1 MMFKVVNIVGT
12 RPNFIKI
19 SPIMDQFRYYD
30 NISPFLIHTGQHYDH
45 HMSELF
51 FEELD
56 IPKPDI
62 NLHIDSSTTI
72 TQISTI
78 MYEIEK
84 VFFKIKPDLLLVVG
98 DVNST
103 IACTLAAAHMN
114 IPIAHIEAG
123 LRSFDRTMP
132 EEINRLVTDQLA
144 TWLFTTELSAR
155 QNLLSEG
162 IDPEKIFF
170 VGNVMVDSI
179 FKFLSRSERSHI
191 LQQLRFIENETLKPY
206 ALLTLH
212 RPANVDEGPTL
223 RAIFD
228 AIQTLAEEIPI
239 IFPVHPR
246 TSRQLQKHGIQLES
260 SRIHCLSPLGYLDFL
275 HLMSHA
281 QLVLTDSG
289 GIQEETTML
298 GVPCL
303 TLRENTERPITI
315 QQGTNTLVGRDKA
328 AIVRLGREVLANPS
342 SPAKRPDLWDG
353 HAAERI
359 VSILHDQLCKA
370 SKR

>member
-1 MMFKVVNIVGT
+1 MMFKIVSVVGT

-19 SPIMDQFRYYD
+19 SPIIEQFRRCE
-30 NISPFLIHTGQHYDH
+30 NISSFLVHTGQHYDRD
-45 HMSELF
+45 MSELF
-51 FEELD
+51 FEELN
-56 IPKPDI
+56 IPKPDV
-62 NLHIDSSTTI
+62 NLHIGSSTI
-72 TQISTI
+72 ISQISGI
-78 MYEIEK
+78 MCEIEK
-84 VFFKIKPDLLLVVG
+84 VFSKISPDLVIVVG

-103 IACTLAAAHMN
+103 IACALAAAHMN
-114 IPIAHIEAG
+114 IPIAHVEAG

-132 EEINRLVTDQLA
+132 EEINRVVTDKIA
-144 TWLFTTELSAR
+144 TWLFTTEVSAK
-155 QNLLSEG
+155 QNLIKEG

-179 FKFLSRSERSHI
+179 FRFLSRSERSHI
-191 LQQLRFIENETLKPY
+191 LQQLHFIENETPKPY

-212 RPANVDEGPTL
+212 RPGNVDEGSTL
-223 RAIFD
+223 RSIFD
-228 AIQTLAEEIPI
+228 AIRTLSDEIPF

-246 TSRQLQKHGIQLES
+246 TCRQLEKHGVKFES

-289 GIQEETTML
+289 GIQEETTAL

-315 QQGTNTLVGRDKA
+315 QQGTNTLVGRDKT
-328 AIVRLGREVLANPS
+328 AIVRLGRETLANPS
-342 SPAKRPDLWDG
+342 SPTKRPDLWDG
-353 HAAERI
+353 RAAERI
-359 VSILHDQLCKA
+359 VSILHSHLCKG
-370 SKR
+370 S